1 MIATGLAVVLA
12 VVGVQQDGLTRVRSD
27 AGVAETV
34 ARLDRAARE
43 RRLTVFATIDH
54 AANARGAGLALRPT
68 VVLIVGNP
76 QVGTR
81 LMECGQETAIDLP
94 LKLLVWE
101 DAAGA
106 VWVGYTPARQL
117 ADRHGLRGCD
127 EVIAQVEAGLGT
139 LAKVAAGG

>member
-1 MIATGLAVVLA
+1 MIATGLALLLA
-12 VVGVQQDGLTRVRSD
+12 LVGGAQDGLTRVRSD

-43 RRLTVFATIDH
+43 RRLTVFATVDH
-54 AANARGAGLALRPT
+54 AANARAAGLTLRPT

-81 LMECGQETAIDLP
+81 LMDCGQEIAIDLP

-101 DAAGA
+101 DANGA
-106 VWVGYTPARQL
+106 VWIGYTPPRRL
-117 ADRHGLRGCD
+117 AERHGLQGCD
-127 EVIAQVEAGLGT
+127 EVVTQVEAGLGA
-139 LAKVAAGG
+139 LAKAAAGG